1 MQFDWGFSRGSAVEN
16 PPASAEDRKLGWE
29 HPLEKVMAAHAG
41 ILVWEI
47 PWTEKPGRL
56 QSMESQR
63 VGHDLAIQ
71 QQYSYCLSRRRVHL
85 LFGESLEEYRITCF
99 PYSTLRSPL
108 SGIPEDFAVG

>member
-1 MQFDWGFSRGSAVEN
+1 MRWLDGITDSMDVSLSELREWVHAIWGFSSGSAVEN

-29 HPLEKVMAAHAG
+29 DPLEKVMAAHAG

-71 QQYSYCLSRRRVHL
+71 QQYSY
-85 LFGESLEEYRITCF
+85 
-99 PYSTLRSPL
+99 
-108 SGIPEDFAVG
+108 

>member
-1 MQFDWGFSRGSAVEN
+1 MQFDWGFSSGSAVEN

-29 HPLEKVMAAHAG
+29 DPLEKVMAAHAG

-47 PWTEKPGRL
+47 PRTEKPGRL